1 MAFAGDTGCVSSR
14 SVLIPMGSADRSPQL
29 HPVPGL
35 LKYDTGL
42 TADWSFEEQSLLE
55 EGLVKY
61 GHEPNIMKYIKIAAG
76 LQGKTRKENGK
87 RCKQEKIYTWRK
99 MKDKKDK
106 QVDYSSGV
114 NSFSSQ
120 LPSVA
125 STSLIMY
132 GPDSGGGMP
141 HNVGDAAQYLL
152 EENAR
157 ILDRITHNLDDLKL
171 QDNVDLLFHAKNNLV
186 SILNRMSETRAMSQ
200 MARLPVSIDNK
211 TFSALLLGVAMPQV
225 VYNIPRFCWSLRLD
239 AAGGRSTQERDFPW
253 ASKLGRSYP

>member
-141 HNVGDAAQYLL
+141 HNDPIVGDAAQYLL

-171 QDNVDLLFHAKNNLV
+171 QDNVDLFFHAKNNLV

-211 TFSALLLGVAMPQV
+211 TFSALLLGVAMPQG
-225 VYNIPRFCWSLRLD
+225 LTLD
-239 AAGGRSTQERDFPW
+239 AAEGGRSTQERDFPW